1 MKNNIVYSILIL
13 TTMLAIT
20 SCGKKADSKE
30 TVKSINP
37 LCAESSAPFGAPDFS
52 LYKTSDYMPA
62 FEQAIAEKRAEIN
75 KIIECTDAPTYA
87 NTIDALE
94 LSGRLLDK
102 VGSIFFTLNESDSN
116 DEMLSIENN
125 ISPKLTELGGYIYMN
140 DTLFNR
146 IRTLYDNRAN
156 LGLTEEQSIVLE
168 NYYKEFVRGGALLDK
183 KEKRLL
189 LDINTQLGLESIKFG
204 SNLLADSKEFQMII
218 TNEKELSGLPESV
231 RQSAKEAA
239 KEANVE
245 GWLFTLD
252 KPSCIPF
259 LQYADNR
266 SLREKIYKAY
276 YNRGNNPNQY
286 NNVSTIRQI
295 LKLRQQKAT
304 MLGFDTYADFKMDVK
319 MAKTPEAATKLM
331 EAIWEAAIKR
341 AKQEA
346 AELQKMIDSEGGN
359 FKLEGW
365 DWMYYTEKLRK
376 AKYSL
381 DENEIKPYFQLE
393 NVRDGAFEC
402 ATKLFGLSFV
412 PRTDIPIY
420 NDSVKVFQVLD
431 EEKNHLGIFYGD
443 YFPRKSKRSGAWMT
457 NFVNQLEL
465 GEYNVRPM
473 IVNVCNFTPASGD
486 TPSLLNIDETLTLFH
501 EFGHALHGMMTKA
514 HYPSVS
520 GTNVKHDF
528 VELFSQ
534 IYEHWAMEPEVLK
547 RYAKHYKTGETIP
560 DALIEKIKRA
570 SHFNSGFETTELVAA
585 ALLDMKMHSLTDYTD
600 FDCNEFEKQLREE
613 IGFIPQIEYRYR
625 TCNFAHIFNSGYS
638 VGYYAYLWAEV
649 LDADAFELF
658 KERGIFD
665 ATTAKAFQHLLEMGG
680 SEDPMTQYRKF
691 RGADPNPQALLRSRG
706 LID

>member
-1 MKNNIVYSILIL
+1 MRKTVYILSIIFMTMF
-13 TTMLAIT
+13 TTT
-20 SCGKKADSKE
+20 SCDNAPKNSN
-30 TVKSINP
+30 T
-37 LCAESSAPFGAPDFS
+37 LCSESAAPFGAPEFS
-52 LYKTSDYMPA
+52 KYKTSDFLPA
-62 FEQAIAEKRAEIN
+62 FELGIAEKRAEIE
-75 KIIECTDAPTYA
+75 KITANAEAPTYA

-102 VGSIFFTLNESDSN
+102 VSSIFFTLNESDSN
-116 DEMLSIENN
+116 DEMLQIEND
-125 ISPKLTELGGYIYMN
+125 ITPKLTELSGFIFMN
-140 DTLFNR
+140 DKLFER
-146 IRTLYDNRAN
+146 IRTLYDNRES
-156 LGLTEEQSIVLE
+156 LGLNEEQTIVLE
-168 NYYKEFVRGGALLDK
+168 NYYKEFVRGGALLDEEGK
-183 KEKRLL
+183 KTL
-189 LDINTQLGLESIKFG
+189 LDINTRLGLESIKFG
-204 SNLLADSKEFQMII
+204 NNLLEDSKAFQLVI
-218 TNEKELSGLPESV
+218 TDEKDLSGLPQGV
-231 RQSAKEAA
+231 RDAAKTAA
-239 KEANVE
+239 KEASVE

-266 SLREKIYKAY
+266 ELREKIYKAY
-276 YNRGNNPNQY
+276 YNRGNNPGK
-286 NNVSTIRQI
+286 NNNTQVITEI
-295 LKLRQQKAT
+295 LKLRNTKAKL
-304 MLGFDTYADFKMDVK
+304 LGFETYADFKMDVK
-319 MAKTPEAATKLM
+319 MAKTPEAATNLM
-331 EAIWEAAIKR
+331 NSIWEAAIKR
-341 AKQEA
+341 AKEEA
-346 AELQKMIDSEGGN
+346 AELQKVIDSEGGN

-381 DENEIKPYFQLE
+381 DENEIKPYFKLE
-393 NVRDGAFEC
+393 NVRDGAFDC
-402 ATKLFGLSFV
+402 ATKLFGLTFAQ
-412 PRTDIPIY
+412 RTDIPIY
-420 NDSVKVFQVLD
+420 NDSVKVFEVLD
-431 EEKNHLGIFYGD
+431 EEKKHLGIFYGD

-457 NFVNQLEL
+457 NFVNQIEL

-473 IVNVCNFTPASGD
+473 IVNVCNFTPATGN

-501 EFGHALHGMMTKA
+501 EFGHALHGMTTKA

-547 RYAKHYKTGETIP
+547 SYAKHYITGEAIP
-560 DALIEKIKRA
+560 DELIEKIRRA

-600 FDCNEFEKQLREE
+600 FDCNKFEQELRAE

-625 TCNFAHIFNSGYS
+625 TCNFSHIFNSGYS

-665 ATTAKAFQHLLEMGG
+665 AATAKAFKHLLEMGG
-680 SEDPMTQYRKF
+680 TEDPMREYRKF
-691 RGADPNPQALLRSRG
+691 RGADPNPQALLRNRG

>member
-1 MKNNIVYSILIL
+1 MKNKFVYSIIIL
-13 TTMLAIT
+13 TTMLTMT
-20 SCGKKADSKE
+20 SCGEKTE
-30 TVKSINP
+30 KSTNP
-37 LCAESSAPFGAPDFS
+37 LCCESNAPFGAPEFN
-52 LYKTSDYMPA
+52 LYKTSDFKPA
-62 FEQAIAEKRAEIN
+62 FEQAIAEKRAEIQ
-75 KIIECTDAPTYA
+75 KIIECPDAPTYE

-102 VGSIFFTLNESDSN
+102 VSSIFFTLNESDSN
-116 DEMLSIENN
+116 DEMLAIENY
-125 ISPKLTELGGYIYMN
+125 ISPKLTELGGYVSMN
-140 DTLFNR
+140 DTLFGR
-146 IRTLYDNRAN
+146 IRTLYDNRDS

-168 NYYKEFVRGGALLDK
+168 NYYKDFVRGGALLDTT
-183 KEKRLL
+183 EKRML
-189 LDINTQLGLESIKFG
+189 LDIDTQLGLASIKFG
-204 SNLLADSKEFQMII
+204 SNLLADSKAFQLII
-218 TNEKELSGLPESV
+218 TDEKDLSGLPEGV
-231 RQSAKEAA
+231 RQAAREAA

-266 SLREKIYKAY
+266 PMREKIYKAY
-276 YNRGNNPNQY
+276 YNRGNNDNPH
-286 NNVSTIRQI
+286 NNISIIRDI
-295 LKLRQQKAT
+295 LDLRLQKALL
-304 MLGFDTYADFKMDVK
+304 LGFDTYADFKMDVK

-331 EAIWEAAIKR
+331 ENIWEAAIKR
-341 AKQEA
+341 AKEEA
-346 AELQKMIDSEGGN
+346 AELQKLIYREGGN

-381 DENEIKPYFQLE
+381 DENEIKPYFQLD
-393 NVRDGAFEC
+393 NVRDGAFDC
-402 ATKLFGLSFV
+402 ATRLFGLSFI
-412 PRTDIPIY
+412 PLKNIPIY
-420 NDSVKVFQVLD
+420 NDSVKVFEVLD
-431 EEKNHLGIFYGD
+431 EEKKHLGIFYGD

-457 NFVNQLEL
+457 NFVNQIEL
-465 GEYNVRPM
+465 GQYNVRPM

-547 RYAKHYKTGETIP
+547 QYAKHYKTGETIP
-560 DALIEKIKRA
+560 ANLIEKIKRA

-585 ALLDMKMHSLTDYTD
+585 ALLDMKMHSLTDYSN
-600 FDCNEFEKQLREE
+600 FDCNEFEKQLRTE
-613 IGFIPQIEYRYR
+613 IGFIPEIEYRYR
-625 TCNFAHIFNSGYS
+625 SCNFSHIFNSGYA

-665 ATTAKAFQHLLEMGG
+665 TATAKAFQHLVEMGG
-680 SEDPMTQYRKF
+680 SEDPMVQYRKF
-691 RGADPNPQALLRSRG
+691 RGSDPNPEALLRNRG
-706 LID
+706 LIE

>member
-1 MKNNIVYSILIL
+1 MRKYILFPFFIFA
-13 TTMLAIT
+13 TMLIQT
-20 SCGKKADSKE
+20 SCNDAP
-30 TVKSINP
+30 KSSNP
-37 LCAESSAPFGAPDFS
+37 LTEESKAPFGAPDFS

-62 FEQAIAEKRAEIN
+62 FEQGIAEKRADIQ
-75 KIIECTDAPTYA
+75 KIINNPEAPTYA

-102 VGSIFFTLNESDSN
+102 VCSIFFTLNESDSN
-116 DEMLSIENN
+116 EEMLEIENQ
-125 ISPKLTELGGYIYMN
+125 ISPKLTELNGYIYMN

-156 LGLTEEQSIVLE
+156 LTLSEEQQIVLE
-168 NYYKEFVRGGALLDK
+168 NYYKGFVRGGALLSKEEK
-183 KEKRLL
+183 KVL
-189 LDINTQLGLESIKFG
+189 LDIDTELGLASIKFG
-204 SNLLADSKEFQMII
+204 SNLLADSKKFQLII
-218 TNEKELSGLPESV
+218 TDEKELSGLPEV
-231 RQSAKEAA
+231 HREAAKEAA
-239 KEANVE
+239 KKANVE

-266 SLREKIYKAY
+266 QLREKIYKAY
-276 YNRGNNPNQY
+276 YGRGCNPNEY
-286 NNVSTIRQI
+286 NNLSNINLI
-295 LKLRQQKAT
+295 LNLRHEKAKL
-304 MLGFDTYADFKMDVK
+304 LGFDTYADFMMDIK
-319 MAKTPEAATKLM
+319 MAKTPEAAQKLM
-331 EAIWEAAIKR
+331 KTIWEAAIKR
-341 AKQEA
+341 AKEEA
-346 AELQKMIDSEGGN
+346 AELQKLIDSENGG

-393 NVRDGAFEC
+393 NVRNGAFDC
-402 ATKLFGLSFV
+402 ANKLFGLSFKS
-412 PRTDIPIY
+412 RTDIPVY
-420 NDSVKVFQVLD
+420 HDSVKIFEVFD
-431 EEKNHLGIFYGD
+431 DDNKHLGIFYGD
-443 YFPRKSKRSGAWMT
+443 YFPRSSKRSGAWMT
-457 NFVNQLEL
+457 NFVNQLNL

-473 IVNVCNFTPASGD
+473 IVNVCNFTPASGS

-501 EFGHALHGMMTKA
+501 EFGHALHGLMTKA

-547 RYAKHYKTGETIP
+547 SYAKHYKTNETIP
-560 DALIEKIKRA
+560 DELIEKIKKA

-585 ALLDMKMHSLTDYTD
+585 AMLDMEMHNLTDYKD
-600 FDCNEFEKQLREE
+600 FNAEEFEKKLREE
-613 IGFIPQIEYRYR
+613 IGLIPQIEYRYR
-625 TCNFAHIFNSGYS
+625 PCNFSHIFNNGYA

-649 LDADAFELF
+649 LDTDAFELF

-665 ATTAKAFQHLLEMGG
+665 PATAKAFKHLVEMGG
-680 SEDPMTQYRKF
+680 TEDPMREYRKF
-691 RGADPNPQALLRSRG
+691 RGADPNPQALLRKRG